1 MFKLSSS
8 FRVGLAGSSFGRRT
22 MKHVY
27 RAALHS
33 NSYRSSTSAG
43 LDTIFALS
51 SGPIAK
57 SGVAVV
63 RISGPSSQYC
73 LEKLAAKPSA
83 TATATASLFV
93 PKPRE
98 ATLKALYSPV
108 TDDVLDQ
115 SLILWFPGP
124 RSFTGE
130 DVVELHVHGSR
141 AVIKGVFEALE
152 HLDDPLSGRAIRP
165 AAPGE
170 FTRRAFDNGKMDLTE
185 VEGLSDLLD
194 AETSEQRK
202 QALKQMEGHLRKQY
216 EAWRYSE
223 RALNCELY
231 WSSHNITFYLPYYSV
246 EMY

>member
-1 MFKLSSS
+1 MPVWLLCLICLSCMFKLSNGL
-8 FRVGLAGSSFGRRT
+8 RVGLASNSLGRRAF
-22 MKHVY
+22 KLGN
-27 RAALHS
+27 RAHASGNALHS
-33 NSYRSSTSAG
+33 KTLCSSTSNG

-73 LEKLAAKPSA
+73 LERLAAKPA
-83 TATATASLFV
+83 PTTVQFV

-108 TDDVLDQ
+108 TADVLDQ

-216 EAWRYSE
+216 EAWRYIS
-223 RALNCELY
+223 LVHFFNLQ
-231 WSSHNITFYLPYYSV
+231 
-246 EMY
+246 